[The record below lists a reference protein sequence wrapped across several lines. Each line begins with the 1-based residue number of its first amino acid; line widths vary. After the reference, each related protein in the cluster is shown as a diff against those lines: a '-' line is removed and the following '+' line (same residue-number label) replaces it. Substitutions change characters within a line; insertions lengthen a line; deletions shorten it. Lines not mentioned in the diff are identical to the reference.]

1 VPESL
6 TPAASEPLTFH
17 ALRDGLGPLRPGP
30 SVVDPEGVQRGRLI
44 VAMVDAVAERGYG
57 ATTIGDVVALAKVS
71 RRTFYECFADKE
83 ACFLAA
89 YDAAT
94 DIMLQAIGESFRTA
108 GPWEQRL
115 LAGVNAYLHGLA
127 REPAVS
133 RVFLLE
139 VLSAGPR
146 ALAHRREV
154 LGRFAAQ
161 LRELVDLGRAEYPE
175 IAPLTESM
183 ALAIV
188 GGVNELVLAAV
199 EEDRVGEL
207 PLLQRSAA
215 DFVRAV
221 VAAAPTSD

>member
-1 VPESL
+1 M
-6 TPAASEPLTFH
+6 SEPLTFH
-17 ALRDGLGPLRPGP
+17 ALRDGLGVLRPGP
-30 SVVDPEGVQRGRLI
+30 PVVDPEGVQRGRLI
-44 VAMVDAVAERGYG
+44 VAMVDAVADRGYA
-57 ATTIGDVVALAKVS
+57 ATTISDIVALAKVS

-94 DIMLQAIGESFRTA
+94 GILLRAIGEAFDVDA
-108 GPWEQRL
+108 PWEERL
-115 LAGVNAYLHGLA
+115 LAGVEAYLSGLA
-127 REPAVS
+127 REPSVS

-154 LGRFAAQ
+154 LARFAAQ
-161 LRELVDLGRAEYPE
+161 LRELVALGRVEHPE
-175 IAPLTESM
+175 IAPLSEPMS
-183 ALAIV
+183 LAIV

-199 EEDRVGEL
+199 EQDRVGEL
-207 PLLQRSAA
+207 PLLQRAAA

-221 VAAAPTSD
+221 VAAAPAPA